1 MTRRVPLV
9 RQECLTLPELTP
21 VVSGC
26 DFAQFLVICVVFY
39 RSLFDLSVLV
49 IVLSAL
55 LQFTNDDY
63 PFGTINNQIK
73 GRMNVTN

>member
-1 MTRRVPLV
+1 MSYPSGA
-9 RQECLTLPELTP
+9 PELTP

-26 DFAQFLVICVVFY
+26 DFAQFLAICVVFY
-39 RSLFDLSVLV
+39 RSLFDLFVLV

-73 GRMNVTN
+73 GRKNVTN